1 MFFILI
7 NNYMNDKRTC
17 DQDNKIYESEEG
29 RRNLAGFFDL
39 LLKID
44 QRINPDLYRA
54 VNNRKKLLK

>member
-1 MFFILI
+1 
-7 NNYMNDKRTC
+7 MNDKRTC